1 MVTRQHYDSSSDPAS
16 PNHTSH
22 SSIKPMFSAE
32 DDDNNQIDQ
41 KKSAG
46 WHWCLK
52 CCIIGSLLAGIGL
65 AVVLTFYVTSKT
77 TATETLIS
85 TTLTTISTT
94 SATTSTS
101 TSTSTSTTSTSTTST
116 STSRSTST
124 STSRSTSTSTSTTTA
139 PPCST
144 ACCTGGTGPTTCTTC
159 IDTAH
164 SNVNAVCRYANPI
177 SDVSHVSGK
186 VANGDGDYG
195 NFLNNPGPG
204 YFIYDTNG
212 RYSGNAN
219 ANIPCTTDYTGS
231 ANNYFANNADYTY
244 GC

>member
-1 MVTRQHYDSSSDPAS
+1 MISRQHFDSSSDPVSTTHAS
-16 PNHTSH
+16 HF
-22 SSIKPMFSAE
+22 SIQRIVRAE

-46 WHWCLK
+46 WHLCFK
-52 CCIIGSLLAGIGL
+52 CFIIGSLLAGI
-65 AVVLTFYVTSKT
+65 V
-77 TATETLIS
+77 S

-101 TSTSTSTTSTSTTST
+101 TST
-116 STSRSTST
+116 
-124 STSRSTSTSTSTTTA
+124 A

-144 ACCTGGTGPTTCTTC
+144 ACCTGGTGPTTCTAC

-177 SDVSHVSGK
+177 SDVSHVAGHS
-186 VANGDGDYG
+186 ANGDGDYG

-219 ANIPCTTDYTGS
+219 ASIPCTTDYTAGD
-231 ANNYFANNADYTY
+231 NNYLSSNADYTY